1 MSGVARARRV
11 GCVMGVDADRVG
23 LLVVR
28 EARPGV
34 LPRLCFYGLCKL
46 RPGHFERD
54 LGSWLVAVHWLLLAS
69 LPVWGS
75 VE

>member
-1 MSGVARARRV
+1 M
-11 GCVMGVDADRVG
+11 DANRVG

-34 LPRLCFYGLCKL
+34 LPRPCFCGLCKL
-46 RPGHFERD
+46 RPDHSERD

-75 VE
+75 GE